1 VYLGSTGIMSDSLV
15 RAGSTRGER
24 EKRFM
29 TSRAPH
35 TNEGQRLLLMGCGGV
50 GGVIAGGLLQ
60 ARHDVT
66 IVTHNE
72 DICRAINT
80 HGLRVTTP
88 DEQWTIS
95 TSAHAYLDEVEGP
108 FDAVYLAM
116 KGTEV
121 EQAVRDVESYLA
133 PEGYVVTFQNG
144 VVEDRVSAI
153 LGRERVIGAL
163 VGWGATMHAPG
174 VYEMTSHGEIA
185 IGELDGQLSP
195 RLHQLR
201 ATLEAIGPATASNNI
216 YGILWSKLTIN
227 CATSASGAVTGQ
239 LLGEML
245 RRRAGRRLALAIT
258 SEVVDVAEAH
268 GISLEPVGGTLDVH
282 YLYLPPERRAG
293 GVGLDLVFKHAIM
306 LVVGS
311 KFRRLKSS
319 MLQSIERGRRAE
331 IDFLNGYVV
340 ERGREKGVPTPFN
353 AALTAMVREIEAGT
367 RAISPDNLEELLRG

>member
-1 VYLGSTGIMSDSLV
+1 MTLRTS
-15 RAGSTRGER
+15 ER
-24 EKRFM
+24 
-29 TSRAPH
+29 
-35 TNEGQRLLLMGCGGV
+35 QRLLLMGCGGV
-50 GGVIAGGLLQ
+50 GGVIAGGLL
-60 ARHDVT
+60 RGGHDLV
-66 IVTHNE
+66 IVTRNE
-72 DICRAINT
+72 EICQALNT
-80 HGLRVTTP
+80 DGLRITTP
-88 DEQWTIS
+88 EGEWNLPVDTFQ
-95 TSAHAYLDEVEGP
+95 YLDEVEGP

-116 KGTEV
+116 KGTDV
-121 EQAVRDVESYLA
+121 EQAVRDVKGILA

-174 VYEMTSHGEIA
+174 VYEMTSRGEIVV
-185 IGELDGQLSP
+185 GELDG
-195 RLHQLR
+195 RLTARVQQLR
-201 ATLEAIGPATASNNI
+201 AMLGSIGPATVSDNI
-216 YGILWSKLTIN
+216 YGVLWSKLTLN
-227 CATSASGAVTGQ
+227 CATSATGAVTGQ

-245 RRRAGRRLALAIT
+245 QRNAGRRLALAIF

-282 YLYLPPERRAG
+282 RLYLPPERRAG
-293 GVGLDLVFKHAIM
+293 GWGFDLVFKHAIM

-340 ERGREKGVPTPFN
+340 ERGREKAVPTPVN
-353 AALTAMVREIEAGT
+353 AALAALVREIEAGE
-367 RAISPDNLEELLRG
+367 RAISPTNLKELVHLVKRD